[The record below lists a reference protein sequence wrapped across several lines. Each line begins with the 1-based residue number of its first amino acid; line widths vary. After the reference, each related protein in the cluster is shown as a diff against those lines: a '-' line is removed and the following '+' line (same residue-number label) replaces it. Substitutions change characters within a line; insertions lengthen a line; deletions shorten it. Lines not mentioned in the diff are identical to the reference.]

1 MIAETM
7 EKMGSSYFLCIAAFG
22 VSSVFGNALSE
33 QCVLSWYSH
42 WFLSCQY
49 KQCGCYVKLLLCYD
63 SFSPFGSGV
72 DLLYLSAN
80 FFHGFYV

>member
-1 MIAETM
+1 MIVETM
-7 EKMGSSYFLCIAAFG
+7 EKMGSSCFLCIAAFG

-42 WFLSCQY
+42 WCLSCQCM
-49 KQCGCYVKLLLCYD
+49 QCGGNVKLLLCYGN
-63 SFSPFGSGV
+63 FSPFDSGV
-72 DLLYLSAN
+72 ELLYLSAN

>member
-22 VSSVFGNALSE
+22 VSSVFGNA
-33 QCVLSWYSH
+33 H
-42 WFLSCQY
+42 WCLSCQCM
-49 KQCGCYVKLLLCYD
+49 QCGGNVKLLLCYGN
-63 SFSPFGSGV
+63 FSPFDSGV
-72 DLLYLSAN
+72 ELLYLSAN